1 MVGLGQLFQVL
12 VLLHRLAQDSGLGVA
27 QSAAR
32 NTGQLL
38 LKALSPGL
46 VLILHGDE
54 NGGGQRVQISA
65 PHQAAHNGV
74 DGHIRLDALQVPAS
88 VHIRQH
94 GGGLVVEG
102 LAGHHLFPAVHP
114 QLDAGVHVQGHHRRY
129 GVGLLHQHA
138 SAQQQHRQAR
148 RHGLH
153 PFLHTLIFLFHRDYR
168 SFPLCTAG
176 EHASHVVRRGL
187 VQRGGKPAFHQI
199 VGHRASSPSM

>member
-38 LKALSPGL
+38 LQPLGPGL

-54 NGGGQRVQISA
+54 DGGGQTVQISA
-65 PHQAAHNGV
+65 PHQAAHDGV
-74 DGHIRLDALQVPAS
+74 HRHVRLDALQVPAS

-148 RHGLH
+148 CHGLH